1 MFYNVIN
8 QTKGDYKMNIDQTR
22 FDLDEYND
30 VIDFLFSLG
39 IDRYDVDRIVN
50 TIFTGTFNS
59 RTNAIEGLIGDD
71 LYIMQEDLE
80 NEVSEIQNEIGNLTS
95 NARKGNTK
103 AEIAGRL
110 QINVDNLVHIAHRCQ
125 VYSVRDL

>member
-1 MFYNVIN
+1 
-8 QTKGDYKMNIDQTR
+8 MNIDQTL
-22 FDLDEYND
+22 FDLDDYND

-39 IDRYDVDRIVN
+39 IDRYDVGRIVN
-50 TIFTGTFNS
+50 TVFIETLGG

-71 LYIMQEDLE
+71 LYCMQEALE

-103 AEIAGRL
+103 ADIARRL
-110 QINVDNLVHIAHRCQ
+110 QINVDNLMHIANRCQ
-125 VYSVRDL
+125 VYSVKDL

>member
-1 MFYNVIN
+1 
-8 QTKGDYKMNIDQTR
+8 MNIDQTR

-50 TIFTGTFNS
+50 TIFIGTFNN
-59 RTNAIEGLIGDD
+59 RTTAIEGLIGDD
-71 LYIMQEDLE
+71 LYAMQEALTS
-80 NEVSEIQNEIGNLTS
+80 EVSEIQNEIGNLTS

-110 QINVDNLVHIAHRCQ
+110 QINVDNLEHLANRCQ
-125 VYSVRDL
+125 IYSVRDL

>member
-110 QINVDNLVHIAHRCQ
+110 QINVDNLAHIAHRCQ

>member
-71 LYIMQEDLE
+71 LYTMQEDLE

-110 QINVDNLVHIAHRCQ
+110 QINVDNLVHIANRCQ
-125 VYSVRDL
+125 AYSVRDL

>member
-39 IDRYDVDRIVN
+39 IDRYDVDRIVT

-59 RTNAIEGLIGDD
+59 RTTAIEGLIGDD
-71 LYIMQEDLE
+71 LYAMQEALAS
-80 NEVSEIQNEIGNLTS
+80 EVSEIQNEIGNLTS

-110 QINVDNLVHIAHRCQ
+110 QINVDNLAHIANRCQ
-125 VYSVRDL
+125 IYSVKDL